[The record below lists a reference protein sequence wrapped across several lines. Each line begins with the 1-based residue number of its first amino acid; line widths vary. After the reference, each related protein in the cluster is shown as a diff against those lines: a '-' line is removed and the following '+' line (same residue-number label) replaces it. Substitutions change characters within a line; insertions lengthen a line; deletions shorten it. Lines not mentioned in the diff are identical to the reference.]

1 MKKILPILLAA
12 AALWLSAPA
21 HAESTQQV
29 KMKECAA
36 QAKGKTGAERKAFM
50 KECLGGKAAEA
61 ATAAGAK
68 PGVAAAS
75 GGEKKLTAQ
84 QMKMRECNAHAK
96 GMKGEERKK
105 FMKECLSKKK

>member
-1 MKKILPILLAA
+1 MKKTLPILLAA

-21 HAESTQQV
+21 HAESAQQT
-29 KMKECAA
+29 KMKECAT

-50 KECLGGKAAEA
+50 KECLGAKAEA
-61 ATAAGAK
+61 ATPTPSQAADA
-68 PGVAAAS
+68 PAA
-75 GGEKKLTAQ
+75 EKKLTAQ
-84 QMKMRECNAHAK
+84 QLKMRECNSQAK